1 MRFQLPELHCFY
13 VPGLFF
19 TRLQNSRNLSKQ
31 QIIANFFASLF
42 RQFSAARKFP
52 SQRPASGHTKKAA
65 RRNGTAQKHGK
76 VFCKATR
83 R

>member
-31 QIIANFFASLF
+31 QTFRQLF
-42 RQFSAARKFP
+42 RLFFP
-52 SQRPASGHTKKAA
+52 SVFRRRRISVPGIRTHKKKAA
-65 RRNGTAQKHGK
+65 RRNGTAQKPGK

>member
-31 QIIANFFASLF
+31 QTFRQLF
-42 RQFSAARKFP
+42 RLFFP
-52 SQRPASGHTKKAA
+52 SVFRRRRISVPGIRTHKKKGSPTK
-65 RRNGTAQKHGK
+65 RNCPKTWKS
-76 VFCKATR
+76 FL
-83 R
+83 

>member
-31 QIIANFFASLF
+31 QIFANFFASLF

-52 SQRPASGHTKKAA
+52 SQRPASGHTKKGSPTK
-65 RRNGTAQKHGK
+65 RNCPKTWKS
-76 VFCKATR
+76 FL
-83 R
+83 

>member
-31 QIIANFFASLF
+31 QTFRQLF
-42 RQFSAARKFP
+42 RLFFP
-52 SQRPASGHTKKAA
+52 SVFRRRRISVPGIRTHKKGSPTK
-65 RRNGTAQKHGK
+65 RNCPKTWKS
-76 VFCKATR
+76 FL
-83 R
+83 